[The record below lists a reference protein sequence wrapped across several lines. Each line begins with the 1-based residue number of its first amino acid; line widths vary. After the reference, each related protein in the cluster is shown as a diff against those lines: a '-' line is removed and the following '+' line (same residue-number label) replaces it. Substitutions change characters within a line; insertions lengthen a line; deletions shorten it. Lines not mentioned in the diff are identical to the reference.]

1 MPASHVTR
9 PLLMAGSVIAHD
21 ALVIHIT
28 VEHVCFRSP
37 RLRFSAVSPPK
48 RWCLWMR

>member
-1 MPASHVTR
+1 
-9 PLLMAGSVIAHD
+9 MAGSVIAHD

-37 RLRFSAVSPPK
+37 RLRFSAVPPK